1 METNKFYDLPM
12 AIWRLRKTSGVIQSE
27 SEGLET
33 RGADGVN
40 PSLRTEKM
48 NCPSSISE
56 VGEKRANSAFLC
68 VLSSSGLIQGIG
80 EVPPTLR
87 RAVYFIESKD

>member
-1 METNKFYDLPM
+1 MLMETNKFYDLPM

-40 PSLRTEKM
+40 PSLRTEENEM
-48 NCPSSISE
+48 
-56 VGEKRANSAFLC
+56 R
-68 VLSSSGLIQGIG
+68 
-80 EVPPTLR
+80 
-87 RAVYFIESKD
+87 